1 MIKRKDT
8 HSPVLTF
15 YKKITEALGD
25 KKRVACIVLLLSIFI
40 LALSLRLLDI
50 QNKPLISVSEGK
62 DESRQM
68 LFSRMLY
75 DKSVPPLMATYTRIG
90 GNIFGVPIFIFDHPP
105 LTMYLDA
112 LSMGILG
119 VSSFSF
125 RLPSIIFGAL
135 LVLVLYKFGRK
146 VYTPFVGYLSAF
158 IIAISAFDIAYSR
171 SARVDEMLVFFLF
184 AELLCFYM
192 YLQKGRKR
200 YAYLFGIFAGL
211 GMLTKYTAAIGVF
224 ICILFLLVLMR
235 YRSLKVERRH
245 VILSVLL
252 AAFFPILHLLLAGL
266 VYGPDVY
273 GGLAYMM
280 SQQGGQGGIR
290 ISTDPVGMHLFGT
303 DFFMSFGMFTVFFGI
318 AGALRSI
325 KTRTNAEV
333 LLLLWIVI
341 WGGTALFLSDRSFR
355 YFLPMMPAIVMFAAK
370 FISDVAEWV
379 GARTKVRLSQITAI
393 ALTLSIV
400 ISNVPAIASEYRTIP
415 NPMED
420 IGKYIKSHS
429 SQNETV
435 GSEVE
440 EYAQIQLFSQRS
452 VIYNFKGDIY
462 RRETNISDFDFREN
476 LVRFFADKNITFAVA
491 DIGDIH
497 EDAEYRK
504 KFASSMLE
512 LFPLAKIVKVRRNV
526 GDEILMYIFETGYAP
541 NLRNPREFYL
551 IKGDVHSGTG
561 TKPTSYV
568 TQKLELTPGDIWVT
582 TLDLKD
588 LIASSE
594 IIIVPDKWSI
604 QPSYLL
610 MEKLNALGYKAYIG
624 ARHGNYT
631 NIFVGKPC
639 SGCMEGLSP
648 DYDFEKIA
656 RGHLGAVYYAGG
668 NVVCSGVD
676 DNTTQEAVNH
686 LIKKLS

>member
-1 MIKRKDT
+1 MEKDT
-8 HSPVLTF
+8 HSPVLSF
-15 YKKITEALGD
+15 YKKVKEKIGD
-25 KKRVACIVLLLSIFI
+25 RKRVACIVLLLSIFI

-50 QNKPLISVSEGK
+50 QNKPLISVSEGRA
-62 DESRQM
+62 DEARQM
-68 LFSRMLY
+68 ISSRMFY
-75 DKSVPPLMATYTRIG
+75 DKSVLPLDDLHIRFG
-90 GNIFGVPIFIFDHPP
+90 GNILGIPIFIFDHPP

-112 LSMGILG
+112 LSMSIFG

-135 LVLVLYKFGRK
+135 LVLIIYKFGREA
-146 VYTPFVGYLSAF
+146 YTRRVGYLSAF
-158 IIAISAFDIAYSR
+158 IIAVSGFDIAYSR
-171 SARVDEMLVFFLF
+171 SARVDEALVFFLF
-184 AELLCFYM
+184 AALLFLYM
-192 YLQKGRKR
+192 YVQKSRKR
-200 YAYLFGIFAGL
+200 YIYLFGIFAGL
-211 GMLTKYTAAIGVF
+211 SMLTKYTAAIGVF
-224 ICILFLLVLMR
+224 VCILFLSLLIR

-252 AAFFPILHLLLAGL
+252 AALLPILHILLAGL

-273 GGLAYMM
+273 GGLMRLL
-280 SQQGGQGGIR
+280 SKQGGPGGIR
-290 ISTDPVGMHLFGT
+290 ISTDPVGMYLFGT
-303 DFFMSFGMFTVFFGI
+303 DFFMFFGLFTVFFGI
-318 AGALRSI
+318 AGALRSM

-333 LLLLWIVI
+333 LLLLWIAV
-341 WGGTALFLSDRSFR
+341 WGSITLFLSDRSFR

-400 ISNVPAIASEYRTIP
+400 ISNVPAVTSEYQTAS

-420 IGKYIKSHS
+420 IGRYIKSHS
-429 SQNETV
+429 SQNETA

-462 RRETNISDFDFREN
+462 GGKTNISDFDFREN

-491 DIGDIH
+491 DTGDIH
-497 EDAEYRK
+497 EDTEYRER
-504 KFASSMLE
+504 FASSMLE
-512 LFPLAKIVKVRRNV
+512 LFPLAKIVKVGRSA
-526 GDEILMYIFETGYAP
+526 GDEILMYIFETEYAP
-541 NLRNPREFYL
+541 NLRNPRDFYL
-551 IKGDVHSGTG
+551 IRGDVYSENGTA
-561 TKPTSYV
+561 PTSYV
-568 TQKLELTPGDIWVT
+568 TQKLELTPGDMWVT
-582 TLDLKD
+582 TLDLED
-588 LIASSE
+588 LIASRE

-624 ARHGNYT
+624 ARDGNYT

-676 DNTTQEAVNH
+676 GSATQETVNL